1 MLEKLSHVQRFDLN
15 LDALEE
21 DKKRTPDDFLT
32 MRRRQEELQA
42 ALNIQL
48 QRHDELRREIDANEL
63 ELKDLVARRKAA
75 ADSAIRAS
83 SGKEAAQYQN
93 QELQFATRVEELE
106 TDTLPMIEQLEEQAT
121 EIASLQQQL
130 AELKP
135 QLEALVKTEQAR
147 VAQIDQEIAA
157 IAGERAVV
165 AREINPELLKQY
177 EQVRRSKRGLGL
189 AAVRQQRC
197 AGCNMR
203 LPIHVVQKVH
213 KAQEVTRCP
222 SCGRILWLEVE
233 L

>member
-1 MLEKLSHVQRFDLN
+1 MLEKLSHVQRFDLS

-21 DKKRTPDDFLT
+21 DKKRTPEQLIT
-32 MRRRQEELQA
+32 TRRRQQELQA

-48 QRHDELRREIDANEL
+48 QRHDELRREINANEL
-63 ELKDLVARRKAA
+63 ELKDLEARRRAA
-75 ADSAIRAS
+75 ADSAVRAS

-106 TDTLPMIEQLEEQAT
+106 TDTLPLIERLEDLAA
-121 EIASLQQQL
+121 EIAALQQQL

-135 QLEALVKTEQAR
+135 QLEALAETEQAR
-147 VAQIDQEIAA
+147 VARIDQEVAA
-157 IAGERAVV
+157 IAVERDTV
-165 AREINPELLKQY
+165 ARELSPELLRQY

-213 KAQEVTRCP
+213 KAQSVTRCP
-222 SCGRILWLEVE
+222 SCGRILWLEADS
-233 L
+233 